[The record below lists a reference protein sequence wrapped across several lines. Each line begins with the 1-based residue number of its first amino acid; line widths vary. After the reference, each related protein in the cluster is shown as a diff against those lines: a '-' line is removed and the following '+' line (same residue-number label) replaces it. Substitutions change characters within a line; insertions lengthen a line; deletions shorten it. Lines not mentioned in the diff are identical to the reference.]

1 MTSGVV
7 PVSGITWTIKSGK
20 IMTSPGAVNKKAA
33 KEPGVYA
40 GKDVTFGPL
49 FVINSI
55 ADGKN
60 KLFYIHKIYPPSS
73 I

>member
-1 MTSGVV
+1 
-7 PVSGITWTIKSGK
+7 
-20 IMTSPGAVNKKAA
+20 MTSPGAVNKKAA

-40 GKDVTFGPL
+40 GKDVAFGPR